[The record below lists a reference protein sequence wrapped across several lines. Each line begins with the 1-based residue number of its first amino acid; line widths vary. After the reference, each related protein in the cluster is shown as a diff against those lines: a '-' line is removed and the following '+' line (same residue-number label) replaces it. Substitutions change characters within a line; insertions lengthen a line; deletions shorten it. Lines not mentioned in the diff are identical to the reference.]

1 MPKFSVIIPAAGSSS
16 RFHDAYY
23 KKPFASLSGRPV
35 WLRTVEHFVH
45 RDDVAEVVLVL
56 AADDLPDFR
65 QRFAP
70 NLIFMPIQIA
80 TGGASRAESVRNG
93 LAALTQTCD
102 FVAVHDAARPL
113 LTPAGISALFAAAAE
128 KQAVIPAIPVHSTVK
143 SVDSD
148 GRIVN
153 TIDRSALMLAQTPQ
167 VFRRDLLESAY
178 AATTDASAFTD
189 EASLVEATGVPVF
202 VHPGWPIN
210 MKITTKEDLEV
221 AEALLSMVE

>member
-1 MPKFSVIIPAAGSSS
+1 MPKFSVIIPAAGNSS

-23 KKPFASLSGRPV
+23 KKPFANLSGRPV
-35 WLRTVEHFVH
+35 WLRTVEHFVN

-56 AADDLPDFR
+56 AADDLEDFR
-65 QRFAP
+65 QRFSP

-93 LAALTQTCD
+93 LAALTQDCD

-113 LTPAGISALFAAAAE
+113 LTATWISELFAAAAE
-128 KQAVIPAIPVHSTVK
+128 KQAVIPAVPVHSTVK
-143 SVDSD
+143 SVDAD
-148 GRIVN
+148 GRIVK
-153 TIDRSALMLAQTPQ
+153 TVDRSSLMLAQTPQ

-178 AATTDASAFTD
+178 AAATDASDFTD
-189 EASLVEATGVPVF
+189 EASLVEANGVPVF

-210 MKITTKEDLEV
+210 IKITTKEDLEL
-221 AEALLSMVE
+221 AESLLSMLE